1 MKPQRIKEL
10 IGFYENELTNNLL
23 YFWLPRSVDT
33 VHGGFFN
40 CFDNTGQ
47 HLLSRDKYTWS
58 QGRFVWIFAR
68 LAMMESPAFTVQQK
82 SEFLQLA
89 KSGRDFLARHCL
101 ISPDD
106 WRCVFLMDE
115 AGHPK
120 TADGDSL
127 DLSIYADCFV
137 IAAFARYALAA
148 DDLASY
154 AFSKKLYTSVLAR
167 LHSGQ
172 YKTYPYPLSGAYR
185 AHGIPMILANITK
198 EVHLA
203 AGRFAPG
210 DCPALKEQLQTVCRD
225 ILDHF
230 VDESQIIHE
239 VIRADN
245 QMMPNRLGQHANPGH
260 SIECMW
266 FLIEAAELLGQP
278 QMVRQAAAITR
289 ATCAIGWDPE
299 YGGLLHYCH
308 VRGGPPAGA
317 TDGVAAEP
325 MLRQVQEG
333 WGDKLWWVH
342 SEALYT
348 TMLCYART
356 RDPAFL
362 ELYDRIF
369 DYTFQTFP
377 NPDREI
383 REWIQIRK
391 RDGTP
396 QDKVVALPVKD
407 PYHILRNVVQMI
419 ELLYAIKLIF
429 QND

>member
-1 MKPQRIKEL
+1 MKSTRIKEQ

-23 YFWLPRSVDT
+23 HFWLPRCIDT
-33 VHGGFFN
+33 VHGGYFN

-47 HLLSRDKYTWS
+47 HLLSHDKYTWS
-58 QGRFVWIFAR
+58 QGRFVWIFAK
-68 LAMMESPAFTVQQK
+68 LAMMDSPTFTAKQK
-82 SEFLQLA
+82 SEFLRLA

-101 ISPDD
+101 VGPDD

-120 TADGDSL
+120 TADNGSL
-127 DLSIYADCFV
+127 DSSIYADCFV

-148 DDLASY
+148 DDQASY
-154 AFSKKLYTSVLAR
+154 TFCKNLYASVLDR
-167 LHSGQ
+167 LRSGL
-172 YKTYPYPLSGAYR
+172 YKTHPYPLSRTYR
-185 AHGIPMILANITK
+185 AHGIPMILTNITK

-203 AGRFAPG
+203 AEQFAPD
-210 DCPALKEQLQTVCRD
+210 DCPALKDKLQIVCRD

-230 VDESQIIHE
+230 ADENQIIHE

-245 QMMPNRLGQHANPGH
+245 QLLPNLLGQHTNPGH

-266 FLIEAAELLGQP
+266 FLIEAADLLDQP
-278 QMVRQAAAITR
+278 QLVRQAAAITR
-289 ATCAIGWDPE
+289 ATCAVGWDAE
-299 YGGLLHYCH
+299 MGGLLHYCD
-308 VRGGPPAGA
+308 VRGGPPAGL
-317 TDGVAAEP
+317 TEGVAAEP

-348 TMLCYART
+348 TLLCHART
-356 RDPAFL
+356 GDPSFL
-362 ELYDRIF
+362 DLYDRIF
-369 DYTFQTFP
+369 AYTFRTFP

-407 PYHILRNVVQMI
+407 PYHILRNVIQII
-419 ELLYAIKLIF
+419 ELLYAMEA
-429 QND
+429 D